1 MSGLFGG
8 LLAVDEHVR
17 TEHSF
22 LTAADCCHCLAE
34 YFPQR
39 GYRANQPNQL
49 IVNLKCLPS
58 IASRDPR
65 RMHYKLRAIDD
76 IARALR
82 GALSRS
88 SVECA
93 TWIPIP
99 PSRPAR
105 NADYDDRLQC
115 ILAAAFVDYA
125 LDLRTAHHQSEAT
138 AADHVSARRSSAA
151 ALYRVLGLDRELL
164 AREPLRER
172 IVLFDDV
179 LTSGKHYKC
188 YLTLILDRFQIKTVS
203 CNSATLGRRWSG
215 YQWGYQQSRSDAVE
229 PARSWRRVTPE
240 LSGRGDFRLAT
251 AAAIILAF
259 D

>member
-1 MSGLFGG
+1 MPALDRVARPAPHALQTAGHRRHRAR
-8 LLAVDEHVR
+8 LAWRPEPIVGRV
-17 TEHSF
+17 
-22 LTAADCCHCLAE
+22 CHLD
-34 YFPQR
+34 
-39 GYRANQPNQL
+39 
-49 IVNLKCLPS
+49 S
-58 IASRDPR
+58 D
-65 RMHYKLRAIDD
+65 
-76 IARALR
+76 
-82 GALSRS
+82 
-88 SVECA
+88 
-93 TWIPIP
+93 T

-105 NADYDDRLQC
+105 DADYDDRLQC